1 MINISN
7 NAKHNIALMN
17 ISYYNS
23 KSDYMAQKYAD
34 FNDESNTDDFND
46 LIERGFI
53 HDITCGTYNGAL
65 DKFDAWEIT
74 DENILNTLLNALR
87 EDDFYEFV
95 AQYEDDINDLNNW
108 CNADWIKEYTEVYEV
123 FIIGNR
129 MYVNKD

>member
-7 NAKHNIALMN
+7 KDKHNISLMN

-23 KSDYMAQKYAD
+23 KSDYMAQTYAD
-34 FNDESNTDDFND
+34 FNDETSTDDFND
-46 LIERGFI
+46 LIDRGFI

-65 DKFDAWEIT
+65 GKFDAWEIT
-74 DENILNTLLNALR
+74 DENILNTILNALH
-87 EDDFYEFV
+87 EDDFYEYV

-108 CNADWIKEYTEVYEV
+108 CNAEWIKEYTKVYEV